1 MSHWLVLK
9 GQVVPANANWCLLCI
24 DPFEALL
31 CNRLVGQKGPIRSV
45 ASAIRLWENGWVDPD
60 RPLVLLF
67 LGSSGVG
74 KTELAKQIALY
85 KYGKDSM
92 STQQSALVNKLEQ
105 ERSFIRIDMSEY
117 QASGSV
123 YNLTGASKG
132 CVVRFLS
139 REGLIPP

>member
-1 MSHWLVLK
+1 M
-9 GQVVPANANWCLLCI
+9 LCI

-85 KYGKDSM
+85 KYGKDSA

>member
-1 MSHWLVLK
+1 
-9 GQVVPANANWCLLCI
+9 
-24 DPFEALL
+24 
-31 CNRLVGQKGPIRSV
+31 
-45 ASAIRLWENGWVDPD
+45 
-60 RPLVLLF
+60 
-67 LGSSGVG
+67 
-74 KTELAKQIALY
+74 
-85 KYGKDSM
+85 M

-139 REGLIPP
+139 RESLIQR